1 MYIPKTIIRVPIDRL
16 FGHPENPNKMS
27 KGVYEKLKRHIGQTH
42 NYEPLIVRKHPDIE
56 GGFEIINGHH
66 RAQALGELGESF
78 ADCVEWDVDDDQ
90 ARILLA
96 TLNRLGGKDRLDAKI
111 NLIKNLSEKFNSKEL
126 AKLLPDTKTVIEKL
140 KSIES
145 QIKNEQSMAA
155 WASAAAKAM
164 ADRKIPPYETEMP
177 NSIVFFLN
185 DEQMKIVEDAIRRCE
200 SEKGAKGE
208 KGVKGAEKMARAI
221 TRIAEEW
228 MKRSEKEF

>member
-1 MYIPKTIIRVPIDRL
+1 MYIPKTIIRVPIDKL

-27 KGVYEKLKRHIGQTH
+27 RGSYEKLKRHIGQTH

-78 ADCVEWDVDDDQ
+78 ADCIEWDVDDDQ
-90 ARILLA
+90 TRILLA
-96 TLNRLGGKDRLDAKI
+96 TLNRLGGKDELSAKI
-111 NLIKNLSEKFNSKEL
+111 DLIKNLSGKFNSKEL

-140 KSIES
+140 KGIEA

-155 WASAAAKAM
+155 WAKS
-164 ADRKIPPYETEMP
+164 PPYETEMP

-185 DEQMKIVEDAIRRCE
+185 DEQMRIVEVAIEAEISDVRYQTSDGKETR
-200 SEKGAKGE
+200 
-208 KGVKGAEKMARAI
+208 AEKMAKAI
-221 TRIAEEW
+221 TAISREFLSFIA
-228 MKRSEKEF
+228 KE